1 MTLVETPGSFELTD
15 SDRAMLGGD
24 RGEAAAVAMRI
35 LVTMAGVYGAER
47 LLDIEGAHIDGCLY
61 HGDSGVDFAEL
72 LVAGGARVRVPTTLN
87 VGGLDLLHAEEF
99 EGTAERRAKAL
110 RLMECY
116 EEMGCRTIWTC
127 APYQTTPRPAFGQ
140 QVAWAESNAIV
151 FANSVLGA
159 RTHRY
164 GDFIDI
170 CAAITGRAPAVGLHL
185 EENRRGQVV
194 FDLRSL
200 PRSLRC
206 ASWLLPAIGYLV
218 GERCGNRV
226 PVLLGLEAADEDGLK
241 ALGAAAASSGAVALF
256 HAVGITP
263 EAPTLE
269 AALGGGEAEEWIGV
283 TVEDL
288 RAGLRSLSTV
298 SPALGPGVEGGGELR
313 TARDL
318 VDAPRGGNL
327 LGEPARA
334 PAHPVADSRE
344 RPPRR
349 PGCGPDAISIDVVAL
364 GSPHFSPREF
374 AELLPLVERHPP
386 AGRVEF
392 VVCTNR
398 LSLGHLERS
407 GGLQRLRAL
416 GVRVVVDTCV
426 VVAPILRTP
435 AGGVLM
441 TNSGKFAHYAPGNVG
456 FDVVFG
462 SLAECVRSAHRGKL
476 WRDPELWP

>member
-1 MTLVETPGSFELTD
+1 MLAADMPGSVELTGC
-15 SDRAMLGGD
+15 DRAMLAGD

-87 VGGLDLLHAEEF
+87 VGGLDLLHPEEF
-99 EGTAERRAKAL
+99 AGTAERRAKAL

-185 EENRRGQVV
+185 EANRRGQVV
-194 FDLRSL
+194 FDLRAL
-200 PRSLRC
+200 PQALRS

-218 GERCGNRV
+218 GERCGNRI
-226 PVLLGLEAADEDGLK
+226 PVLLGLEEANEDGLK

-269 AALGGGEAEEWIGV
+269 VALGGKDAEEWIEIGLS
-283 TVEDL
+283 DL
-288 RAGLRSLSTV
+288 RAGLRSLST
-298 SPALGPGVEGGGELR
+298 APGAGGAVGSEGAGL
-313 TARDL
+313 A
-318 VDAPRGGNL
+318 
-327 LGEPARA
+327 
-334 PAHPVADSRE
+334 
-344 RPPRR
+344 
-349 PGCGPDAISIDVVAL
+349 IDVVAL

-374 AELLPLVERHPP
+374 AALLPLVERHPP
-386 AGRVEF
+386 SAGVEF

-398 LSLGHLERS
+398 LSLGHLEQS
-407 GGLQRLRAL
+407 GGLERLRRL

-426 VVAPILRTP
+426 VVAPILRTA

-462 SLAECVRSAHRGKL
+462 SLAECVRSAQAGRL

>member
-1 MTLVETPGSFELTD
+1 MAAASTPGSVELTTRD
-15 SDRAMLGGD
+15 SAMLAGD
-24 RGEAAAVAMRI
+24 CGEATAVAMRI
-35 LVTMAGVYGAER
+35 LVAMADVYGAER
-47 LLDIEGAHIDGCLY
+47 LLDIDGAHIDGCLY
-61 HGDSGVDFAEL
+61 HGDSGVEFAEL
-72 LVAGGARVRVPTTLN
+72 LVGGGARVRVPTTLN
-87 VGGLDLLHAEEF
+87 VGGLDLLHPEEF
-99 EGTAERRAKAL
+99 AGTAERRAKAL

-116 EEMGCRTIWTC
+116 EKMGCRTIWTC

-170 CAAITGRAPAVGLHL
+170 CAAITARAPAVGLHL
-185 EENRRGQVV
+185 AANRRGQVV

-200 PRSLRC
+200 PRPLRSS
-206 ASWLLPAIGYLV
+206 SWLLPAIGYLV
-218 GERCGNRV
+218 GERCANRV
-226 PVLLGLEAADEDGLK
+226 PVLLGLDEADEDGLK

-263 EAPTLE
+263 EAPSLE
-269 AALGGGEAEEWIGV
+269 AALGGQDAEAWIEV
-283 TVEDL
+283 TVGDL
-288 RAGLRSLSTV
+288 RSGLRKLSTV
-298 SPALGPGVEGGGELR
+298 PS
-313 TARDL
+313 
-318 VDAPRGGNL
+318 
-327 LGEPARA
+327 A
-334 PAHPVADSRE
+334 PA
-344 RPPRR
+344 
-349 PGCGPDAISIDVVAL
+349 PDGGAGLPIDVVAL

-374 AELLPLVERHPP
+374 AELLPMIERRLPSE
-386 AGRVEF
+386 RVEF

-398 LSLGHLERS
+398 VSLDHLERN
-407 GGLQRLRAL
+407 GDLQRLRGH

-462 SLAECVRSAHRGKL
+462 SLSECVESAHAGRL
-476 WRDPELWP
+476 RRDPVFWP

>member
-1 MTLVETPGSFELTD
+1 MAAANTPETVELTER
-15 SDRAMLGGD
+15 DRAMLEGD
-24 RGEAAAVAMRI
+24 FGEAAAVAMRI

-72 LVAGGARVRVPTTLN
+72 LVAGGARVSVPTTLN
-87 VGGLDLLHAEEF
+87 VGGLDLLHPEEF
-99 EGTAERRAKAL
+99 AGTAERRAKAL

-185 EENRRGQVV
+185 EENRRAQVV

-200 PRSLRC
+200 PHALRS

-218 GERCGNRV
+218 GERCGNRI
-226 PVLLGLEAADEDGLK
+226 PVLLGLERVDEDGLK
-241 ALGAAAASSGAVALF
+241 ALGAAAASSGAVALL

-269 AALGGGEAEEWIGV
+269 AALGRAEPEEWIEVGV
-283 TVEDL
+283 SDL
-288 RAGLRSLSTV
+288 RDGLRSLST
-298 SPALGPGVEGGGELR
+298 APGEAEAGAAGSVEL
-313 TARDL
+313 A
-318 VDAPRGGNL
+318 
-327 LGEPARA
+327 
-334 PAHPVADSRE
+334 
-344 RPPRR
+344 
-349 PGCGPDAISIDVVAL
+349 IDVVAL

-374 AELLPLVERHPP
+374 AELMPLVERHPP
-386 AGRVEF
+386 AGGVEF

-398 LSLGHLERS
+398 LSLGELERT
-407 GGLQRLRAL
+407 GKLEQLRAH

-462 SLAECVRSAHRGKL
+462 SLAECVRSAHGGRL

>member
-1 MTLVETPGSFELTD
+1 MAAVNLSETVELTD
-15 SDRAMLGGD
+15 LDRAMLSGD
-24 RGEAAAVAMRI
+24 HGEAAAVAMRI
-35 LVTMAGVYGAER
+35 LVAMAGVYGADR

-87 VGGLDLLHAEEF
+87 VGGLDLLHPEEF
-99 EGTAERRAKAL
+99 AGTAERRAKAL

-116 EEMGCRTIWTC
+116 EGMGCRTIWTC
-127 APYQTTPRPAFGQ
+127 APYQTTPRPSFGQ

-194 FDLRSL
+194 FDFRSL
-200 PRSLRC
+200 PGSLRS

-218 GERCGNRV
+218 GERCANRV
-226 PVLLGLEAADEDGLK
+226 PVLLGLENADEDGLK

-269 AALGGGEAEEWIGV
+269 AALGGGEAEEWIEV
-283 TVEDL
+283 TAADL
-288 RAGLRSLSTV
+288 RAGLRRLSTAA
-298 SPALGPGVEGGGELR
+298 SPAGGGKNLR
-313 TARDL
+313 
-318 VDAPRGGNL
+318 
-327 LGEPARA
+327 
-334 PAHPVADSRE
+334 
-344 RPPRR
+344 
-349 PGCGPDAISIDVVAL
+349 IDVVAL

-374 AELLPLVERHPP
+374 AELLPMIRRHPP
-386 AGRVEF
+386 AANVEF

-398 LSLGHLERS
+398 VSLDFLER
-407 GGLQRLRAL
+407 GGDLERLRDL

-435 AGGVLM
+435 SGGVLM

-462 SLAECVRSAHRGKL
+462 SLSECVRSAHAGHLR
-476 WRDPELWP
+476 RDPELWP

>member
-1 MTLVETPGSFELTD
+1 MLAADMPGSVELTER
-15 SDRAMLGGD
+15 DRAMLAGEL
-24 RGEAAAVAMRI
+24 GEAAAVAMRI
-35 LVTMAGVYGAER
+35 LITMAGVYGADR

-87 VGGLDLLHAEEF
+87 VGGLDLLHPEEF
-99 EGTAERRAKAL
+99 AGTAERRAKAL

-185 EENRRGQVV
+185 EENRRGQIV
-194 FDLRSL
+194 FDLRAL
-200 PRSLRC
+200 PRQLRS

-218 GERCGNRV
+218 GQRCGNRV
-226 PVLLGLEAADEDGLK
+226 PVLLGLEDADEDGLK

-256 HAVGITP
+256 HAVGVTP
-263 EAPTLE
+263 EAPTLA
-269 AALGGGEAEEWIGV
+269 AALGGEEADEWVEV
-283 TVEDL
+283 TGDDL

-298 SPALGPGVEGGGELR
+298 S
-313 TARDL
+313 
-318 VDAPRGGNL
+318 VDSVP
-327 LGEPARA
+327 
-334 PAHPVADSRE
+334 
-344 RPPRR
+344 
-349 PGCGPDAISIDVVAL
+349 IDVVAL

-386 AGRVEF
+386 ARTVEF

-398 LSLGHLERS
+398 VSLADLKRRGGLER
-407 GGLQRLRAL
+407 LRSL

-426 VVAPILRTP
+426 VVAPVLRTP

-456 FDVVFG
+456 FEVAFG
-462 SLAECVRSAHRGKL
+462 SLAECVRSAHLGHA

>member
-1 MTLVETPGSFELTD
+1 MAAANTPETVELTER
-15 SDRAMLGGD
+15 DRAMLEGD
-24 RGEAAAVAMRI
+24 FGEAAAVAMRI

-72 LVAGGARVRVPTTLN
+72 LVAGGARVSVPTTLN
-87 VGGLDLLHAEEF
+87 VGGLDLLHPEEF
-99 EGTAERRAKAL
+99 AGTAERRAKAL

-185 EENRRGQVV
+185 EENRRAQVV

-200 PRSLRC
+200 PHALRS

-218 GERCGNRV
+218 GERCGNRI
-226 PVLLGLEAADEDGLK
+226 PVLLGLERVDEDGLK

-263 EAPTLE
+263 EAPTLK
-269 AALGGGEAEEWIGV
+269 AALGRAEPEEWIEVGV
-283 TVEDL
+283 SDL
-288 RAGLRSLSTV
+288 RDGLRSLST
-298 SPALGPGVEGGGELR
+298 APGEAEAGAAGSVEL
-313 TARDL
+313 A
-318 VDAPRGGNL
+318 
-327 LGEPARA
+327 
-334 PAHPVADSRE
+334 
-344 RPPRR
+344 
-349 PGCGPDAISIDVVAL
+349 IDVVAL

-374 AELLPLVERHPP
+374 AELMPLVERHPP
-386 AGRVEF
+386 AGGVEF

-398 LSLGHLERS
+398 LSLGELERT
-407 GGLQRLRAL
+407 GKLEQLRAH

-462 SLAECVRSAHRGKL
+462 SLAECVRSAHGGRL

>member
-1 MTLVETPGSFELTD
+1 MHGSVELANL
-15 SDRAMLGGD
+15 DRRMLSGD
-24 RGEAAAVAMRI
+24 HGEAAATAMRI
-35 LVTMAGVYGAER
+35 LVTMAGIYGARR

-61 HGDSGVDFAEL
+61 HGDSGVDFAEM
-72 LVAGGARVRVPTTLN
+72 LVVGGARVRVPTTLN
-87 VGGLDLLHAEEF
+87 VGGLDLLHPEEF
-99 EGTAERRAKAL
+99 AGTPERRAKAL

-127 APYQTTPRPAFGQ
+127 APYQATPRPEFGQ

-200 PRSLRC
+200 PRSLTA

-218 GERCGNRV
+218 GERCANRV
-226 PVLLGLEAADEDGLK
+226 PVLLGLERADEDGLK

-269 AALGGGEAEEWIGV
+269 SALGGRDAEEWVEV
-283 TVEDL
+283 TASDL
-288 RAGLRSLSTV
+288 RAGLRRLSTAAGAAE
-298 SPALGPGVEGGGELR
+298 PDGGANDLR
-313 TARDL
+313 
-318 VDAPRGGNL
+318 
-327 LGEPARA
+327 
-334 PAHPVADSRE
+334 
-344 RPPRR
+344 
-349 PGCGPDAISIDVVAL
+349 IDVVAL

-374 AELLPLVERHPP
+374 AELVPMIERHPP
-386 AGRVEF
+386 AVTVEF

-398 LSLGHLERS
+398 ISLDFLERR
-407 GGLQRLRAL
+407 GALDRLREL

-435 AGGVLM
+435 AGGILM

-462 SLAECVRSAHRGKL
+462 SLSECVRSAHAGRL
-476 WRDPELWP
+476 RRDPELWP

>member
-1 MTLVETPGSFELTD
+1 MLAADMPGSVELTD
-15 SDRAMLGGD
+15 RDRAMLAGD
-24 RGEAAAVAMRI
+24 RGEAAAIAMRI

-87 VGGLDLLHAEEF
+87 VGGLDLLHPEEF
-99 EGTAERRAKAL
+99 AGTAERRAKAL

-159 RTHRY
+159 RSHRY

-170 CAAITGRAPAVGLHL
+170 CAAITARAPAVGLHL
-185 EENRRGQVV
+185 KENRRGQIV

-200 PRSLRC
+200 PRSLRS
-206 ASWLLPAIGYLV
+206 ASWLLPAVGYLV

-226 PVLLGLEAADEDGLK
+226 PVLLGLEEADEDGLK

-269 AALGGGEAEEWIGV
+269 AALGDREAEEWIEIGV
-283 TVEDL
+283 SDL
-288 RAGLRSLSTV
+288 RSGLGSLST
-298 SPALGPGVEGGGELR
+298 APGAAEAGAGEGV
-313 TARDL
+313 DL
-318 VDAPRGGNL
+318 A
-327 LGEPARA
+327 
-334 PAHPVADSRE
+334 
-344 RPPRR
+344 
-349 PGCGPDAISIDVVAL
+349 IDVVAL

-374 AELLPLVERHPP
+374 AELLPMVERHPP
-386 AGRVEF
+386 AGSVEF

-398 LSLGHLERS
+398 LSLGHLEQS
-407 GGLQRLRAL
+407 GGLERLRAL

-462 SLAECVRSAHRGKL
+462 SLAECVRSANAGRL

>member
-1 MTLVETPGSFELTD
+1 MLAADMPGSVELTGR
-15 SDRAMLGGD
+15 DRAMLAGD
-24 RGEAAAVAMRI
+24 CGEAAAVAMRI

-87 VGGLDLLHAEEF
+87 VGGLDLLHPEEF
-99 EGTAERRAKAL
+99 AGTAERRAKAL

-200 PRSLRC
+200 PPALRS

-218 GERCGNRV
+218 GERSGNRV

-269 AALGGGEAEEWIGV
+269 AALGGEEAEEWIEIGV
-283 TVEDL
+283 SDL

-298 SPALGPGVEGGGELR
+298 PAAAGPGIKTGSGPPAARSRRRRGGG
-313 TARDL
+313 
-318 VDAPRGGNL
+318 
-327 LGEPARA
+327 
-334 PAHPVADSRE
+334 S
-344 RPPRR
+344 
-349 PGCGPDAISIDVVAL
+349 DAISIDVVAL

-374 AELLPLVERHPP
+374 AELVPLVERHPP
-386 AGRVEF
+386 ARSVEF

-398 LSLGHLERS
+398 LSLDHLERN
-407 GGLQRLRAL
+407 GNLERLRAL

-462 SLAECVRSAHRGKL
+462 SLAECVRSAHGGRL

>member
-1 MTLVETPGSFELTD
+1 MAAANMPETVELTD
-15 SDRAMLGGD
+15 RDRAMLA
-24 RGEAAAVAMRI
+24 GECGQAAAVAMRI
-35 LVTMAGVYGAER
+35 LATMAGVYGAER

-87 VGGLDLLHAEEF
+87 VGGLDLLHPEEF
-99 EGTAERRAKAL
+99 SGTAERRAKAL

-185 EENRRGQVV
+185 EQNRRGQVV

-200 PRSLRC
+200 PPALRS

-218 GERCGNRV
+218 GERCGNRI
-226 PVLLGLEAADEDGLK
+226 PVLLGLEQADEDGLK

-269 AALGGGEAEEWIGV
+269 AALGGGEAEEWVDV
-283 TVEDL
+283 TVDDL
-288 RAGLRSLSTV
+288 HAGLRSLSTV
-298 SPALGPGVEGGGELR
+298 PAAAASSPGAGG
-313 TARDL
+313 DL
-318 VDAPRGGNL
+318 A
-327 LGEPARA
+327 
-334 PAHPVADSRE
+334 
-344 RPPRR
+344 
-349 PGCGPDAISIDVVAL
+349 IDVVAL

-386 AGRVEF
+386 SAEVEF

-398 LSLGHLERS
+398 LSLEFLERQ
-407 GGLQRLRAL
+407 GALEHLRAC
-416 GVRVVVDTCV
+416 GARVVVDTCV

-462 SLAECVRSAHRGKL
+462 SLAECVRSAHAGRL

>member
-1 MTLVETPGSFELTD
+1 
-15 SDRAMLGGD
+15 MLGGAD
-24 RGEAAAVAMRI
+24 GEAAAVAMRI

-61 HGDSGVDFAEL
+61 HGDSGLDFAEL
-72 LVAGGARVRVPTTLN
+72 LVAGGARVRVPATVN
-87 VGGLDLLHAEEF
+87 VGGLDLLHPEEF
-99 EGTAERRAKAL
+99 AGTAERRAKAL

-116 EEMGCRTIWTC
+116 GEMGCRTIWTC
-127 APYQTTPRPAFGQ
+127 APYQTTPRPEFGQ

-164 GDFIDI
+164 GDFLDI
-170 CAAITGRAPAVGLHL
+170 CAAVTGRAPAAGLHL
-185 EENRRGQVV
+185 EENRRGQIV

-200 PRSLRC
+200 PRSLAA

-218 GERCGNRV
+218 GERCGSRI
-226 PVLLGLEAADEDGLK
+226 PVLLGLEQADEDGLK

-263 EAPTLE
+263 EAPTLD
-269 AALGGGEAEEWIGV
+269 AALGGGAAEEWIDVGV
-283 TVEDL
+283 ADL

-298 SPALGPGVEGGGELR
+298 PAATAEAGTDADADAGDRQGGPLQ
-313 TARDL
+313 
-318 VDAPRGGNL
+318 
-327 LGEPARA
+327 
-334 PAHPVADSRE
+334 
-344 RPPRR
+344 
-349 PGCGPDAISIDVVAL
+349 IDVVAL

-374 AELLPLVERHPP
+374 AELLPLVERFPP
-386 AGRVEF
+386 AAGVEF

-398 LSLGHLERS
+398 LSLHDLERR
-407 GGLQRLRAL
+407 GKLERLRAL

-441 TNSGKFAHYAPGNVG
+441 TNSGKFAHYAPGNIG

-462 SLAECVRSAHRGKL
+462 SLVECVRSAHGGRL
-476 WRDPELWP
+476 WRDPKLWP

>member
-1 MTLVETPGSFELTD
+1 MVVVNPSETLELAD
-15 SDRAMLGGD
+15 GDRAMLAGD
-24 RGEAAAVAMRI
+24 QGEAAAVAMRI
-35 LVTMAGVYGAER
+35 LVAMAGVYGAER
-47 LLDIEGAHIDGCLY
+47 LLDIESAHIDGCLY

-87 VGGLDLLHAEEF
+87 VGGLDLLHPEEF
-99 EGTAERRAKAL
+99 AGTARRRAKAL

-194 FDLRSL
+194 FDVRSL
-200 PRSLRC
+200 PRSLRS

-218 GERCGNRV
+218 GERCANRV
-226 PVLLGLEAADEDGLK
+226 PVLLGLENADEDGLK

-263 EAPTLE
+263 EAPTLQ
-269 AALGGGEAEEWIGV
+269 AALGGREAEEW
-283 TVEDL
+283 VEVDVSDL
-288 RAGLRSLSTV
+288 RGALGRLSTAPGAPEATG
-298 SPALGPGVEGGGELR
+298 PA
-313 TARDL
+313 
-318 VDAPRGGNL
+318 DAPAGSSPSPGF
-327 LGEPARA
+327 ASS
-334 PAHPVADSRE
+334 SRSDL
-344 RPPRR
+344 P
-349 PGCGPDAISIDVVAL
+349 IDVVAL

-374 AELLPLVERHPP
+374 AELVPLVERRPP
-386 AGRVEF
+386 AASVEF

-398 LSLGHLERS
+398 VSLDFLERR
-407 GGLQRLRAL
+407 GDLERLRDL

-435 AGGVLM
+435 SGGVLM

-462 SLAECVRSAHRGKL
+462 SLSECVQSAHAGHLR
-476 WRDPELWP
+476 RDPELWP

>member
-1 MTLVETPGSFELTD
+1 MAAATTPETVELSD
-15 SDRAMLGGD
+15 RDRAMLAGD
-24 RGEAAAVAMRI
+24 FGEATAVAMRI

-72 LVAGGARVRVPTTLN
+72 LVAGGARVCVPTTLN
-87 VGGLDLLHAEEF
+87 VGGLDLLHPEEF
-99 EGTAERRAKAL
+99 AGTAERRAKAV

-116 EEMGCRTIWTC
+116 EAMGCRTIWTC
-127 APYQTTPRPAFGQ
+127 APYQTTPRPSFGQ

-185 EENRRGQVV
+185 EENRRGQIV

-200 PRSLRC
+200 PRALRS
-206 ASWLLPAIGYLV
+206 AAWLLPAIGYLV

-226 PVLLGLEAADEDGLK
+226 PVLLGLEDADEDGLK

-269 AALGGGEAEEWIGV
+269 TALGGREAEEWVEV
-283 TVEDL
+283 TVDDL
-288 RAGLRSLSTV
+288 HAGLRSLSTL
-298 SPALGPGVEGGGELR
+298 PAVAASTPGAGG
-313 TARDL
+313 D
-318 VDAPRGGNL
+318 
-327 LGEPARA
+327 
-334 PAHPVADSRE
+334 VA
-344 RPPRR
+344 
-349 PGCGPDAISIDVVAL
+349 IDVVAL
-364 GSPHFSPREF
+364 GSPHFSSREF

-386 AGRVEF
+386 SAGVEF

-398 LSLGHLERS
+398 LSLDFLKRQGILER
-407 GGLQRLRAL
+407 LRDI

-462 SLAECVRSAHRGKL
+462 SLAECIRSAHHGRL
-476 WRDPELWP
+476 WRDPALWP

>member
-1 MTLVETPGSFELTD
+1 MAAETTPETVELSD
-15 SDRAMLGGD
+15 RDRAMLDGD
-24 RGEAAAVAMRI
+24 FGEAAAVSMRI

-72 LVAGGARVRVPTTLN
+72 LVAGAARVRVPTTLN
-87 VGGLDLLHAEEF
+87 VGGLDLLHPEEF
-99 EGTAERRAKAL
+99 AGTAERRAKAL

-200 PRSLRC
+200 PRALRS
-206 ASWLLPAIGYLV
+206 ASWVLPAIGYLV
-218 GERCGNRV
+218 GERCGNRI
-226 PVLLGLEAADEDGLK
+226 PVLLGLEQADEDGLK

-269 AALGGGEAEEWIGV
+269 AALGGAEAEEWVEV
-283 TVEDL
+283 TVDDL
-288 RAGLRSLSTV
+288 RAGLRSLST
-298 SPALGPGVEGGGELR
+298 
-313 TARDL
+313 
-318 VDAPRGGNL
+318 
-327 LGEPARA
+327 A
-334 PAHPVADSRE
+334 PAAAEVEAGIGEGDGLP
-344 RPPRR
+344 
-349 PGCGPDAISIDVVAL
+349 IDVVAL

-374 AELLPLVERHPP
+374 AELMPLDRAPS
-386 AGRVEF
+386 AGRRASSSWSVRTGFPSASWSGE
-392 VVCTNR
+392 
-398 LSLGHLERS
+398 GKLE
-407 GGLQRLRAL
+407 QLRAH

-462 SLAECVRSAHRGKL
+462 SLAECVRSAHGGRL

>member
-1 MTLVETPGSFELTD
+1 
-15 SDRAMLGGD
+15 
-24 RGEAAAVAMRI
+24 
-35 LVTMAGVYGAER
+35 
-47 LLDIEGAHIDGCLY
+47 
-61 HGDSGVDFAEL
+61 
-72 LVAGGARVRVPTTLN
+72 
-87 VGGLDLLHAEEF
+87 DLLHPEEF
-99 EGTAERRAKAL
+99 AGTAERRAKAL

-185 EENRRGQVV
+185 EENRRGQLV

-200 PRSLRC
+200 PDALRS

-218 GERCGNRV
+218 GERCGNRI
-226 PVLLGLEAADEDGLK
+226 PVLLGLEQADEDGLK

-269 AALGGGEAEEWIGV
+269 AALGGEDAEEWIEVGV
-283 TVEDL
+283 SDL
-288 RAGLRSLSTV
+288 RDGLRSLST
-298 SPALGPGVEGGGELR
+298 APGAAEAG
-313 TARDL
+313 A
-318 VDAPRGGNL
+318 
-327 LGEPARA
+327 
-334 PAHPVADSRE
+334 ADSV
-344 RPPRR
+344 
-349 PGCGPDAISIDVVAL
+349 DLAIDVVAL

-386 AGRVEF
+386 AGSVEF

-398 LSLGHLERS
+398 VSLGFLEGQGAFR
-407 GGLQRLRAL
+407 RLRDL

-462 SLAECVRSAHRGKL
+462 SLAECVRSAHYGKL
-476 WRDPELWP
+476 WRDPALWP

>member
-1 MTLVETPGSFELTD
+1 MATLPRMSAAPMLRETTTGASSSSPSLALSEG
-15 SDRAMLGGD
+15 DRALLGGE
-24 RGEAAAVAMRI
+24 RGEAARVAMRI
-35 LVTMAGVYGAER
+35 LVTMAGVYGARR
-47 LLDIEGAHIDGCLY
+47 LLDIESAHIDGCLY
-61 HGDSGVDFAEL
+61 HGDSGVDFAEM

-87 VGGLDLLHAEEF
+87 VGGLDLLHPEEF
-99 EGTAERRAKAL
+99 AGAAAQRAKAL

-116 EEMGCRTIWTC
+116 REMGCRTIWTC
-127 APYQTTPRPAFGQ
+127 APYQTTPRPAFGA

-170 CAAITGRAPAVGLHL
+170 CAAITGRAPAVGFHL
-185 EENRRGQVV
+185 SENRRGQVV
-194 FDLRSL
+194 FDLRPVSAT
-200 PRSLRC
+200 LR
-206 ASWLLPAIGYLV
+206 AQSWLLPAVGYLV

-226 PVLLGLEAADEDGLK
+226 PVLLGLPPASEDGLK

-269 AALGGGEAEEWIGV
+269 AALGGADREAEEW
-283 TVEDL
+283 VEVALDDL
-288 RAGLRSLSTV
+288 RAGLDSLSTV
-298 SPALGPGVEGGGELR
+298 
-313 TARDL
+313 
-318 VDAPRGGNL
+318 
-327 LGEPARA
+327 PARGRGA
-334 PAHPVADSRE
+334 ACAE
-344 RPPRR
+344 PPT
-349 PGCGPDAISIDVVAL
+349 IDVVAL

-374 AELLPLVERHPP
+374 RELLPLVEQHPP
-386 AGRVEF
+386 ASSVEF

-398 LSLGHLERS
+398 WSLAALEQS
-407 GGLQRLRAL
+407 GGLARLREL

-462 SLAECVRSAHRGKL
+462 SLRECVRSAHAGALR
-476 WRDPELWP
+476 RDLDLWP

>member
-1 MTLVETPGSFELTD
+1 MAAANTPGTVELTD
-15 SDRAMLGGD
+15 RDRAMLAGD
-24 RGEAAAVAMRI
+24 CGEAAAVAMRI
-35 LVTMAGVYGAER
+35 LATMAGVYGAER

-61 HGDSGVDFAEL
+61 HGDSGVEFAEL
-72 LVAGGARVRVPTTLN
+72 LVAGGARVQVPTTLN
-87 VGGLDLLHAEEF
+87 VGGLDLLHPEEF
-99 EGTAERRAKAL
+99 AGTAERRAKAL

-185 EENRRGQVV
+185 EENRRGQLV

-200 PRSLRC
+200 PDALRS

-218 GERCGNRV
+218 GERCGNRI
-226 PVLLGLEAADEDGLK
+226 PVLLGLEQADEDGLK

-269 AALGGGEAEEWIGV
+269 AALGGEDAEEWIEVGV
-283 TVEDL
+283 SDL
-288 RAGLRSLSTV
+288 RDGLRSLST
-298 SPALGPGVEGGGELR
+298 APGAAEAG
-313 TARDL
+313 A
-318 VDAPRGGNL
+318 
-327 LGEPARA
+327 
-334 PAHPVADSRE
+334 ADSV
-344 RPPRR
+344 
-349 PGCGPDAISIDVVAL
+349 DLAIDVVAL

-386 AGRVEF
+386 AGSVEF

-398 LSLGHLERS
+398 VSLGFLEGQGAFR
-407 GGLQRLRAL
+407 RLRDL

-462 SLAECVRSAHRGKL
+462 SLAECVRSAHYGKL
-476 WRDPELWP
+476 WRDPALWP

>member
-1 MTLVETPGSFELTD
+1 
-15 SDRAMLGGD
+15 
-24 RGEAAAVAMRI
+24 
-35 LVTMAGVYGAER
+35 MAGVYGAKR

-87 VGGLDLLHAEEF
+87 VGGLDLLHPEEF
-99 EGTAERRAKAL
+99 AGTAERRAKAL

-116 EEMGCRTIWTC
+116 EGMGCRTIWTC

-200 PRSLRC
+200 PLALRS
-206 ASWLLPAIGYLV
+206 ASWSLPAIGYLV

-226 PVLLGLEAADEDGLK
+226 PVLLGLGEADEDGLK

-269 AALGGGEAEEWIGV
+269 AALGGREAEDWIEIGV
-283 TVEDL
+283 SDL
-288 RAGLRSLSTV
+288 RAGLGSLST
-298 SPALGPGVEGGGELR
+298 APGAAEAGAGEGV
-313 TARDL
+313 DL
-318 VDAPRGGNL
+318 A
-327 LGEPARA
+327 
-334 PAHPVADSRE
+334 
-344 RPPRR
+344 
-349 PGCGPDAISIDVVAL
+349 IDVVAL

-386 AGRVEF
+386 AGSVEF

-398 LSLGHLERS
+398 LSLDELERRGS
-407 GGLQRLRAL
+407 LDRLRAL

-462 SLAECVRSAHRGKL
+462 SLAECVRSAHAGRL
-476 WRDPELWP
+476 RRDEELWP